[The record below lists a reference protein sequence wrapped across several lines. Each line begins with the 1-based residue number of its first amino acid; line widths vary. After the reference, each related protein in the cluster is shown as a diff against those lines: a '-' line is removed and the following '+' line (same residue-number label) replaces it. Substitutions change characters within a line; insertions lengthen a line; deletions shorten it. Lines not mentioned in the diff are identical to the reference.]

1 MGQGV
6 PLFPERASTLAG
18 QVDALY
24 FFLLAVSGFFATL
37 IGVMV
42 VVFALRY
49 RRRSEREVPPAIHGS
64 MALELTWTLIPLA
77 IVLVVFVWGARIFYS
92 MFRAPAGSMNVYVV
106 GKRWMWKTQHLTGQR
121 EINELHVPVG
131 VPVRL
136 NLTSEDVIHSFFVP
150 AFRIK
155 RDVIP
160 GRYTSAWFQA
170 TRAGRY
176 HLFCAEFC
184 GTKHS
189 QMIGSIVVMEP
200 DDFQQWL
207 AGGTTGSLASAG
219 EKLFQDLGCGTCHRP
234 DSLARGPN
242 LRGLFGAPVRLAGGA
257 EVTADATYVRESI
270 VNPSAKIVQ
279 GFQPI
284 MPTYQ
289 GLIGE
294 EGLMQ
299 LIAYIQSL
307 GAPAEAGAPSG
318 PGAAPAPGGPVA
330 PSSPSPGARA
340 PGGAR

>member
-1 MGQGV
+1 MFRGL
-6 PLFPERASTLAG
+6 PFFPERASTLAG
-18 QVDALY
+18 QVDALF
-24 FFLLAVSGFFATL
+24 FFLLAVSAFFSTL

-42 VVFALRY
+42 VLFAVRY

-64 MALELTWTLIPLA
+64 VPLELTWSLIPLA
-77 IVLVVFVWGARIFYS
+77 IVLGTFAWGAQIFYS
-92 MFRAPAGSMNVYVV
+92 MFRAPAGSLDVYVV

-160 GRYTSAWFQA
+160 GRYTSVWFEA
-170 TRAGRY
+170 TRTGRY
-176 HLFCAEFC
+176 HLFCAEYC

-189 QMIGSIVVMEP
+189 QMIGSVVVMEP

-242 LRGLFGAPVRLAGGA
+242 LQGLFGSPVRLTGGGV
-257 EVTADATYVRESI
+257 VTADATYVRESI
-270 VNPSAKIVQ
+270 VNPSAKVVD

-307 GAPAEAGAPSG
+307 GAPGAAGAPGAPSG
-318 PGAAPAPGGPVA
+318 PGAAASPAGTVP
-330 PSSPSPGARA
+330 PSPGARSRE
-340 PGGAR
+340 GNR